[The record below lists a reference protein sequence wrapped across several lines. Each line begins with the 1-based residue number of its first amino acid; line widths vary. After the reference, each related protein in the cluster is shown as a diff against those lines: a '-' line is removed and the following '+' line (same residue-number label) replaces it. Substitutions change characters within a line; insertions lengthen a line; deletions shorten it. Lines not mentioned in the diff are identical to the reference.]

1 MWHQQ
6 LADWVTSGTW
16 TNETLSAVLVNHVT
30 NLVEHFGDR
39 CYAWDVVNEALSD
52 SGTGNLNDAAT
63 WRQDIWYDT
72 IGPEFINIAFKAAQ
86 NAVKKHNLKVK
97 LYYNDYNIES
107 AGNKS
112 TAAQAL
118 VKRLKVGKNSKVLG
132 VPTDNSE
139 PGRRNP
145 DRWCRLTISLHRWEF
160 SFKGG
165 SSSEYGGIRQAER
178 RSCHH

>member
-1 MWHQQ
+1 MPSWI
-6 LADWVTSGTW
+6 TGGTW
-16 TNETLSAVLVNHVT
+16 TNETLSAVLVNHIT

-39 CYAWDVVNEALSD
+39 AYCWDVVNEALSD

-63 WRQDIWYDT
+63 WRQDIWYNT
-72 IGPEFINIAFKAAQ
+72 IGPEFVNIAFKAAQ

-118 VKRLKVGKNSKVLG
+118 VKRLKVGKDNEVLG
-132 VPTDNSE
+132 VPTNNSQL
-139 PGRRNP
+139 GRRHP
-145 DRWCRLTISLHRWEF
+145 DRWCRLTVSLHRGRNSE
-160 SFKGG
+160 
-165 SSSEYGGIRQAER
+165 SSGAN
-178 RSCHH
+178 